1 MKNRKTMIDYS
12 KTVLKAV
19 AFDRNL
25 FKKEYRKAL
34 LWLTRDES
42 IELKYWVRKE
52 FAQRN

>member
-1 MKNRKTMIDYS
+1 MKNRKTMLDYS

-19 AFDRNL
+19 SFDRNL

-34 LWLTRDES
+34 LWLTSDES

-52 FAQRN
+52 LVQRN